1 MRRRL
6 PIAWILSLLL
16 VFAQCGA
23 VLHELGHL
31 SHAGHASGV
40 SVEGLQIADDG
51 VCPTCEA
58 FAQIANPAAG
68 AGVDLTVCPPE
79 VIPAPD
85 PCYSIIGA
93 ATPTPRSRGP
103 PQV

>member
-6 PIAWILSLLL
+6 YIAWILSLSL

-31 SHAGHASGV
+31 KAGHAHGAV
-40 SVEGLQIADDG
+40 ADLQPTDDG

-58 FAQIANPAAG
+58 FAQIANPASGVA
-68 AGVDLTVCPPE
+68 VDLAACPAE
-79 VIPAPD
+79 VIPAPE
-85 PCYSIIGA
+85 PCYSIVRA
-93 ATPTPRSRGP
+93 SAPTPRSRGP